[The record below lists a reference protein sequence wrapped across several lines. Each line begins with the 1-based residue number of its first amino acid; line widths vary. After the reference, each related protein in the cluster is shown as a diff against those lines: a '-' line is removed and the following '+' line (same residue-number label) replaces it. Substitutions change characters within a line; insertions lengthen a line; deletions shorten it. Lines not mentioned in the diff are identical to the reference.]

1 MFSWTETMQN
11 SNMFQFICMDYGI
24 EMKLKILINVFLF
37 VASILRKLIST
48 WSRNITN
55 LYYLN
60 KREYVYILYIFV

>member
-11 SNMFQFICMDYGI
+11 SNMFQFICMDWI

-37 VASILRKLIST
+37 VAFILRKLIST

>member
-11 SNMFQFICMDYGI
+11 SNMFQFICMDWI

-48 WSRNITN
+48 WLRNIKN